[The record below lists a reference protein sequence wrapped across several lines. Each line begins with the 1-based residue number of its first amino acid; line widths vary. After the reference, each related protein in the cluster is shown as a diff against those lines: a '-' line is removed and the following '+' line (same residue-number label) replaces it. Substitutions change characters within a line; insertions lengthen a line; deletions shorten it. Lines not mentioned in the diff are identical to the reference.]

1 MDRLLHYYF
10 NLDYMAKSLPALLGG
25 LAVTVEI
32 AAWTILGGLT
42 LGLSLALLRAL
53 RIAPLSVVIVC
64 FVDMFR
70 AIPPLVVIFLFYFAL
85 PYAGVAL
92 DPFWCAT
99 LTLILN
105 LAAVSEEIFW
115 AGIVSVHRGQWEAAR
130 STGMPFGRTLLWVI
144 MPQAIRLVIPP
155 LTNKTIS
162 ITKMTAL
169 ASVVA
174 VPELLNQASTEQ
186 GIYANPTPLM
196 LAALMFLA
204 LFLPLVLASRWVERR
219 FGWER

>member
-10 NLDYMAKSLPALLGG
+10 NLDYMAKSFPALLAG
-25 LAVTVEI
+25 LGVTVEI
-32 AAWTILGGLT
+32 AAWTIVGGLT
-42 LGLSLALLRAL
+42 LGLSLAMLRAF
-53 RIAPLSVVIVC
+53 RFGPLNVLIVC
-64 FVDMFR
+64 FVDVFR

-85 PYAGVAL
+85 PYAGVNL

-115 AGIVSVHRGQWEAAR
+115 AGIVSVHRGQWEAGR
-130 STGMPFGRTLLWVI
+130 STGLPFGLTLLFVI
-144 MPQAIRLVIPP
+144 MPQAVRLVIPP

>member
-10 NLDYMAKSLPALLGG
+10 NLDYMAKSFPALLAG
-25 LAVTVEI
+25 LGVTVEI
-32 AAWTILGGLT
+32 AAWTIVGGLT
-42 LGLSLALLRAL
+42 LGLSLAMLLAFRFG
-53 RIAPLSVVIVC
+53 PLNVLIVC
-64 FVDMFR
+64 FVDVFR

-85 PYAGVAL
+85 PYAGVNL

-115 AGIVSVHRGQWEAAR
+115 AGIVSVHRGQWEAGR
-130 STGMPFGRTLLWVI
+130 STWLPFGLTLLFVI
-144 MPQAIRLVIPP
+144 MPQAVRLVIPP

>member
-1 MDRLLHYYF
+1 
-10 NLDYMAKSLPALLGG
+10 
-25 LAVTVEI
+25 
-32 AAWTILGGLT
+32 
-42 LGLSLALLRAL
+42 
-53 RIAPLSVVIVC
+53 
-64 FVDMFR
+64 MFR

-85 PYAGVAL
+85 PYAGVNL

-115 AGIVSVHRGQWEAAR
+115 AGIVSVHRGQWEAGR
-130 STGMPFGRTLLWVI
+130 STGLPFGLTLLFVI
-144 MPQAIRLVIPP
+144 MPQAVRLVIPP

>member
-10 NLDYMAKSLPALLGG
+10 NLDYMAKSFPALLGG
-25 LAVTVEI
+25 LGVTVEI
-32 AAWTILGGLT
+32 AAWTIVGGLT
-42 LGLSLALLRAL
+42 LGLSLALLRAF
-53 RIAPLSVVIVC
+53 RFAPLNVLIVC
-64 FVDMFR
+64 FVDVFR

-85 PYAGVAL
+85 PYAGVNL

-115 AGIVSVHRGQWEAAR
+115 AGIVSVHPGQWEAGR
-130 STGMPFGRTLLWVI
+130 STGLPFGLTLLFVI
-144 MPQAIRLVIPP
+144 LPQAVRLVIPP

>member
-10 NLDYMAKSLPALLGG
+10 NLDYMAKSFPALLAG
-25 LAVTVEI
+25 LGVTVEI
-32 AAWTILGGLT
+32 AAWTIVGGLT
-42 LGLSLALLRAL
+42 LGLSLAMLRAF
-53 RIAPLSVVIVC
+53 RFGPLNVLIVC
-64 FVDMFR
+64 FVDVFR

-85 PYAGVAL
+85 PYAGVNL

-105 LAAVSEEIFW
+105 LAAVWEEIFW
-115 AGIVSVHRGQWEAAR
+115 AGIVSVHRGQWEAGR
-130 STGMPFGRTLLWVI
+130 STGLPFGLTLLFVI
-144 MPQAIRLVIPP
+144 MPQAVRLVIPP

>member
-10 NLDYMAKSLPALLGG
+10 NLDYMAKSFPALLAG
-25 LAVTVEI
+25 LGVTVEI
-32 AAWTILGGLT
+32 AAWTIVGGLT
-42 LGLSLALLRAL
+42 LGLSLAMLRAF
-53 RIAPLSVVIVC
+53 RFGPLNVLIVC
-64 FVDMFR
+64 FVDVFR

-85 PYAGVAL
+85 PYAGVNL

-115 AGIVSVHRGQWEAAR
+115 AGIVSVHRGQWEAGR
-130 STGMPFGRTLLWVI
+130 STGLPFGLTLLFVI
-144 MPQAIRLVIPP
+144 MPQAVRLVIPP

-204 LFLPLVLASRWVERR
+204 LFLPLVLASRWV
-219 FGWER
+219 

>member
-1 MDRLLHYYF
+1 MERLLHYYF
-10 NLDYMAKSLPALLGG
+10 NLDYMAKSFPALLGG

-32 AAWTILGGLT
+32 AAWTILGGLA

-53 RIAPLSVVIVC
+53 RIAPLSFAIVC

-85 PYAGVAL
+85 PYAGLAL

>member
-1 MDRLLHYYF
+1 MLAHLPHIQLLMTF
-10 NLDYMAKSLPALLGG
+10 GPA
-25 LAVTVEI
+25 
-32 AAWTILGGLT
+32 
-42 LGLSLALLRAL
+42 LSLAMLRAF
-53 RIAPLSVVIVC
+53 RFGPLNVLIVC
-64 FVDMFR
+64 FVDVFR

-85 PYAGVAL
+85 PYAGVNL

-115 AGIVSVHRGQWEAAR
+115 AGIVSVHRGQWEAGR
-130 STGMPFGRTLLWVI
+130 STGMPLGLTLLFVI
-144 MPQAIRLVIPP
+144 MPQAVRLVIPP

>member
-1 MDRLLHYYF
+1 MDQLLHYYF
-10 NLDYMAKSLPALLGG
+10 NLDYMAKSFPTLLSG

-32 AAWTILGGLT
+32 AAWTIAG
-42 LGLSLALLRAL
+42 GLSLGLALAMLRAFG
-53 RIAPLSVVIVC
+53 IAAVNVAIIC
-64 FVDMFR
+64 FVDVLR

-85 PYAGVAL
+85 PYAGVNL

-130 STGMPFGRTLLWVI
+130 STGLPFGTTLLWVI
-144 MPQAIRLVIPP
+144 MPQAVRLVIPP

-196 LAALMFLA
+196 LASLMFLT
-204 LFLPLVLASRWVERR
+204 LFLPLVVASRWVERR